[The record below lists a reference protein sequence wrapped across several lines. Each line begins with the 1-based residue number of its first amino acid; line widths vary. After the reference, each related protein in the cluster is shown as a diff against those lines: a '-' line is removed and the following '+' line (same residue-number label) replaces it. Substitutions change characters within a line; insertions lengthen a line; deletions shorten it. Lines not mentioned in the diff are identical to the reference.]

1 MGTAGRAIRDIALR
15 TAALVGLY
23 LLVWVVVLLRF
34 DESSSA
40 NIGAG
45 LISLAVIDLLSA
57 LGGLYDGT
65 RRGFLRLFITWVAT
79 ATLTAVALIAL
90 IDPFLPFD
98 VKVYLSDLLE
108 LGPFMAAPVAI
119 PALLAGGVGA
129 LMPPQG
135 RSGAT
140 ESAGSSSVPGAT
152 A

>member
-1 MGTAGRAIRDIALR
+1 MGTASRAIRGIALR
-15 TAALVGLY
+15 TAVLVGLY
-23 LLVWVVVLLRF
+23 LLVWVVLLRF
-34 DESSSA
+34 EESSSA

-45 LISLAVIDLLSA
+45 LISFAVIALLSA

-65 RRGFLRLFITWVAT
+65 RGGFSRLAITWVAT
-79 ATLTAVALIAL
+79 AMLTAVALIAL

-98 VKVYLSDLLE
+98 LEVFLFDLLE
-108 LGPFMAAPVAI
+108 LGPFMAALVAI
-119 PALLAGGVGA
+119 PALLGGGVGA

-140 ESAGSSSVPGAT
+140 ESAGSSPVPGAT